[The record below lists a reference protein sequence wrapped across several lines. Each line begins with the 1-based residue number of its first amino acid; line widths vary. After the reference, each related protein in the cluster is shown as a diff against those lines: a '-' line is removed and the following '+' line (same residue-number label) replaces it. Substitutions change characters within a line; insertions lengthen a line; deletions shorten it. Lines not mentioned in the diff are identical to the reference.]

1 MEGWTMILVRSEK
14 GQDFLER
21 AVAANIVELRD
32 AEEEPKALEVMMR
45 LATKQRERIKEDDP
59 HWQTRWPTRQ
69 ALEAARAEAASGNG
83 ST

>member
-1 MEGWTMILVRSEK
+1 MILVRSER

-45 LATKQRERIKEDDP
+45 LATKQRTRVKVDDP

-69 ALEAARAEAASGNG
+69 AMEEARADETAAAH
-83 ST
+83 

>member
-21 AVAANIVELRD
+21 AVAANVVELRD

-45 LATKQRERIKEDDP
+45 LATKQRQRIKLDDP